1 MTVLP
6 RRLLFFPLDIVT
18 EGADRVP
25 DREGRSRKER
35 DILVLAFGK
44 QQRNRRQAD
53 HGGSSPGESK
63 RPDDRDDA
71 AVPDPACTADDEVAA
86 PFLLT
91 HPEHLSLIPDGA
103 AA

>member
-1 MTVLP
+1 MK
-6 RRLLFFPLDIVT
+6 
-18 EGADRVP
+18 GADDLPGIR
-25 DREGRSRKER
+25 GRSREER

-53 HGGSSPGESK
+53 HGGSPPGESK

-71 AVPDPACTADDEVAA
+71 AVPNPACTADDEVAA

-91 HPEHLSLIPDGA
+91 HPEHLALIPDGA

>member
-1 MTVLP
+1 VRVLP
-6 RRLLFFPLDIVT
+6 HRLLFFPLDVVT
-18 EGADRVP
+18 KGADDLPGVR
-25 DREGRSRKER
+25 RRSREER

-71 AVPDPACTADDEVAA
+71 AVPNPACTADDEVALL
-86 PFLLT
+86 LLT